1 MKGDETKKVP
11 SVNEE
16 TTSEIDNLNKST
28 SHSDDDYSIEEILTM
43 EDTSIK
49 KPKIEKKNEEKKEVK
64 EEEPKEEKKKKEKR
78 KLRNGELIFILGNI
92 FVIFCIIGFYGYRAY
107 YFYKRENIDIVKTT
121 PLVDVV
127 TARKNLAIAGDGLYQ
142 DEKDEKLF
150 YYKGKNVNNNVLFQG
165 RSWKIIE
172 INKDNIKLIASENV
186 SSIVYGLNNTYDKSV
201 IKTWLKDYTNSF
213 QDPETNLVKSKWC
226 SDKVDVSNYKCE
238 KTIEDYVGLLSIDDY
253 LRAGGSNSYLPLED
267 YWWTINYDKDNYGY
281 YVNDKG
287 QINNNAGDSGNYFSF
302 GVRPVITIPRDV
314 YYKSGTGSIG
324 SPYVVGTLKNV
335 VLHDNYVGN
344 YVMYNDMLFRIIKAD
359 ESGTELILD
368 SVLDKKSN
376 FTNINA
382 TLEKDFLSKF
392 DKKDLIK
399 MNYSINKYSFAN
411 KYNYKEVYSKSS
423 GYVRIPSI
431 GDYYTVGSSTYWVN
445 NIYDS
450 TLGLYYTIQDNN
462 TYFSDLKASN
472 NNIKPIIKVNP
483 DIIVESG
490 SGTLANPFIIGG
502 SNDEVKK

>member
-1 MKGDETKKVP
+1 MKSDETKTV
-11 SVNEE
+11 SSIDEE
-16 TTSEIDNLNKST
+16 TTSEIDNLKEST

-43 EDTSIK
+43 EDSSIK
-49 KPKIEKKNEEKKEVK
+49 KPKKKKEGK
-64 EEEPKEEKKKKEKR
+64 EEKKKEKR
-78 KLRNGELIFILGNI
+78 KLRTGELIFILGNI

-142 DEKDEKLF
+142 DETDDKLF

-165 RSWKIIE
+165 RLWKIVD

-186 SSIVYGLNNTYDKSV
+186 SSIVYGLNTTYEKSV
-201 IKTWLKDYTNSF
+201 VKTWLKDYTNSF
-213 QDPETNLVKSKWC
+213 QDPEANLVKSKWC
-226 SDKVDVSNYKCE
+226 NDKIDVNDYKCE
-238 KTIEDYVGLLSIDDY
+238 KTTEDYVGLLSIDDY
-253 LRAGGSNSYLPLED
+253 LRAGGSNSYLPLDD
-267 YWWTINYDKDNYGY
+267 YWWTINYDNENYGY

-287 QINNNAGDSGNYFSF
+287 QINNNAGDKGNYFSF

-314 YYKSGTGSIG
+314 LYKSGEGTTKK
-324 SPYVVGTLKNV
+324 PYVVGTLKNV

-344 YVMYNDMLFRIIKAD
+344 YVMYKDMLFRIIKAD
-359 ESGTELILD
+359 ETGTELILD
-368 SVLDKKSN
+368 SVLGKKSS
-376 FTNINA
+376 FTNINS
-382 TLEKDFLSKF
+382 TLDKKFLSKL
-392 DKKDLIK
+392 DKNDLVK
-399 MNYSINKYSFAN
+399 MNFSINKYSYSN

-450 TLGLYYTIQDNN
+450 ALGLYYTIQENN
-462 TYFSDLKASN
+462 TYFSDLKGNS

-490 SGTLANPFIIGG
+490 KGTLSNPFIIGG
-502 SNDEVKK
+502 TNEEAKN

>member
-1 MKGDETKKVP
+1 MKSDETKKV
-11 SVNEE
+11 SSTNEE
-16 TTSEIDNLNKST
+16 ITSEIDNLNEST

-49 KPKIEKKNEEKKEVK
+49 KPTK
-64 EEEPKEEKKKKEKR
+64 EKKKKEDKETKENKKKEKR
-78 KLRNGELIFILGNI
+78 TLRKGELIFILANI

-165 RSWKIIE
+165 RMWRIVD

-226 SDKVDVSNYKCE
+226 SDKVDVNDYKCE
-238 KTIEDYVGLLSIDDY
+238 KTLEDYVGLLSIEDY
-253 LRAGGSNSYLPLED
+253 LRAGGSNSYLPLDD
-267 YWWTINYDKDNYGY
+267 YWWTINYDNEKYGY

-287 QINNNAGDSGNYFSF
+287 QINNNAGDKGNYFSF

-314 YYKSGTGSIG
+314 LYKSGDGTTRK
-324 SPYVVGTLKNV
+324 PYIVGTLKNV

-359 ESGTELILD
+359 ETGTEMILD
-368 SVLDKKSN
+368 SVLDKKST
-376 FTNINA
+376 FTNIN
-382 TLEKDFLSKF
+382 TTLSKNFLNKF
-392 DKKDLIK
+392 DTKELVK
-399 MNYSINKYSFAN
+399 MNFSINNYSYNN

-450 TLGLYYTIQDNN
+450 SLGLYYTIQENN
-462 TYFSDLKASN
+462 TYFSDLKTNS

-483 DIIVESG
+483 DVIVESG
-490 SGTLANPFIIGG
+490 SGTLSSPFIIGG
-502 SNDEVKK
+502 TNEETNK